1 MISRIRAHALALPA
15 LVFIAA
21 ALMPRPADAQ
31 ERHYHPFYLPAEHNW
46 QFRAHYPAVDRLV
59 NAFDF
64 GHGILYE
71 ELYTRPDAPV
81 ERLERT
87 IYERLTRQ
95 ILRNPPRMPMPE
107 EAFMPRYARFV
118 PLAKQMFEWS
128 HMLHRQV
135 YDVLADPGVQDRDA
149 ALEEVYQYYI
159 TSRLAFTDVPKSMA
173 IMDEQYFSQEF
184 RQRYPRFN
192 GLIWAYHWL
201 QIAIHEPFMHTDD
214 PEELQAA
221 MMAIKARFWQMVADP
236 PDALPVEMPMMPAI
250 APEFSRRYPRVAAI
264 FDNLH
269 MMHDVISDILVSDLV
284 EDRRR
289 EIYRQADLFRD
300 PGYDAMTDPAW
311 FEMAIAHGVDAQ
323 GGPAFGFLPPAPTL
337 GVEPH
342 DAHAHHAHPPDHE
355 MPDHEMPRG
364 EMDPAEMRRAMAF
377 FVRLFEDPQVE
388 RRLHADHAR
397 HTLWEDPAV
406 QRHLAMMHE
415 AVRTGEMPDHEAM
428 DRDGMHRTMEL
439 FARMLADPLVEARI
453 HAVPE
458 LHHMWEDPAVQ
469 RHIQMVQEMSH
480 RHGMSP
486 HGTPDHD
493 MRHRDEMPDHEM
505 PRGEMD
511 PAEMRRAMAF
521 FVRLLEDPQVE
532 RRLHADHARH
542 ALWEDPA
549 VQRHLA
555 MMREA
560 VRTGEMPD
568 HEAMD
573 RDGMH
578 RTMELF
584 ARMLADPQVE
594 ARIHAVPE
602 LHHMWEDPAVQ
613 RHIQMMREMHG
624 TPGAHDGRHDH

>member
-1 MISRIRAHALALPA
+1 MQRSFRTLSLAIFA
-15 LVFIAA
+15 LVITAA
-21 ALMPRPADAQ
+21 SLTPRTASAQ

-71 ELYTRPDAPV
+71 ELYTRPNAPV
-81 ERLERT
+81 DRLERT

-107 EAFMPRYARFV
+107 EAFMPHYARFV

-135 YDVLADPGVQDRDA
+135 YDVLADPTVADRDA
-149 ALEEVYQYYI
+149 ALEEVYQYYM

-173 IMDEQYFSQEF
+173 IMDEQYFSKEF
-184 RQRYPRFN
+184 REKYPRFN

-236 PDALPVEMPMMPAI
+236 PGALPIEMPMMPAI
-250 APEFSRRYPRVAAI
+250 APEFSRRYPRIAAI

-284 EDRRR
+284 DDKRR

-300 PGYDAMTDPAW
+300 PAHDPMSDEAW
-311 FEMAIAHGVDAQ
+311 VEMAIAHGVDAQ
-323 GGPAFGFLPPAPTL
+323 GGPAHGFLPRAPSRDA
-337 GVEPH
+337 EPH
-342 DAHAHHAHPPDHE
+342 DPHAHHADAPGHDMEPDAR
-355 MPDHEMPRG
+355 PDTGMDHG
-364 EMDPAEMRRAMAF
+364 EMD
-377 FVRLFEDPQVE
+377 
-388 RRLHADHAR
+388 
-397 HTLWEDPAV
+397 
-406 QRHLAMMHE
+406 HE
-415 AVRTGEMPDHEAM
+415 G
-428 DRDGMHRTMEL
+428 
-439 FARMLADPLVEARI
+439 
-453 HAVPE
+453 
-458 LHHMWEDPAVQ
+458 
-469 RHIQMVQEMSH
+469 
-480 RHGMSP
+480 
-486 HGTPDHD
+486 
-493 MRHRDEMPDHEM
+493 
-505 PRGEMD
+505 MD
-511 PAEMRRAMAF
+511 PEEMRRAMAF

-542 ALWEDPA
+542 QLWEDPA
-549 VQRHLA
+549 VQRHPA

-560 VRTGEMPD
+560 VRTGEMPG

-573 RDGMH
+573 RQGMH
-578 RTMELF
+578 RAMELF
-584 ARMLADPQVE
+584 VRMLADPQVE
-594 ARIHAVPE
+594 QRIHAVPE
-602 LHHMWEDPAVQ
+602 LHRMWEDPLVQ
-613 RHIQMMREMHG
+613 RHIQMMRRMHG
-624 TPGAHDGRHDH
+624 EPGEHDGGHDH